1 MATKAAKRKARTVP
15 FSARVPEGLA
25 RQLKDYAR
33 QHGITTS
40 QAAVRLL
47 EESIRMALF
56 PGIDFRTAPSG
67 RHAHVAGTGFAA
79 WEVHMMWEGQGRNVD
94 RVLKF
99 HPGLRAAQV
108 RVAASYIET
117 YPEEKP
123 GPFTPPPGM
132 QVVEL

>member
-1 MATKAAKRKARTVP
+1 MTAKASERRGRTVP
-15 FSARVPEGLA
+15 LSARVPEALA

-33 QHGITTS
+33 RHGITTS

-56 PGIDFRTAPSG
+56 PGIDFRTEPSG
-67 RHAHVAGTGFAA
+67 RRAHVAGTGFAA
-79 WEVHMMWEGQGRNVD
+79 WEVHMMWEGQRRNVD
-94 RVLKF
+94 RVLKY
-99 HPGLRAAQV
+99 HPGLSAAQV

-123 GPFTPPPGM
+123 EPFVPPPGFA
-132 QVVEL
+132 VV